1 MTPEQMGRLFQ
12 DFTQADTS
20 TTRKYGGTGLGLAIS
35 RRFCRMMGGD
45 ITVDSTPGRGSI
57 FTIQL
62 PASVDRAGAAVTR
75 SDAVPSTPRP
85 ARRDAIRT
93 VLIIDD
99 DPTVCDLMMRHLE
112 RHGFAVVA
120 AVGGIEGI
128 AQAREI
134 RPAAITLDIMM
145 PELDGWTVLAAL
157 KGDPTLA
164 DIPVVLVTI
173 VDEKQRGYA
182 LGAAEYMIKPVDRDR
197 LVAVLRA
204 VTDRVGDLLLVED
217 DPDTRA
223 TMALAL
229 AQEGW
234 KVTEAEHGRAA
245 LLRLAERGADVIMLD
260 LMMPEM
266 DGFEFVAELRRREEW
281 RGIPVVVVTARD
293 LSDDDRRRLNGGVER
308 VIQKSGQAAPEL
320 LREVGEALSACLER
334 GRRDP
339 VEPPSAS

>member
-1 MTPEQMGRLFQ
+1 
-12 DFTQADTS
+12 
-20 TTRKYGGTGLGLAIS
+20 
-35 RRFCRMMGGD
+35 
-45 ITVDSTPGRGSI
+45 
-57 FTIQL
+57 
-62 PASVDRAGAAVTR
+62 
-75 SDAVPSTPRP
+75 
-85 ARRDAIRT
+85 
-93 VLIIDD
+93 
-99 DPTVCDLMMRHLE
+99 
-112 RHGFAVVA
+112 
-120 AVGGIEGI
+120 
-128 AQAREI
+128 
-134 RPAAITLDIMM
+134 
-145 PELDGWTVLAAL
+145 
-157 KGDPTLA
+157 
-164 DIPVVLVTI
+164 VVLVTI

-234 KVTEAEHGRAA
+234 KVTEAENGRAA

-308 VIQKSGQAAPEL
+308 VIQKSGQAATDL

-339 VEPPSAS
+339 AAPPSAS